1 MKDLKLVVSVIASV
15 FGIILL
21 VVAHDPGLAA
31 ILFVI
36 GAVLALY
43 SLLDWLTAG
52 KRFKCARTDQPM
64 RSLYNEA
71 MLRQHHSQGPPLHLS
86 FLAQVPLVAKPYAT
100 ASLASHSD
108 DALNGRVCA

>member
-1 MKDLKLVVSVIASV
+1 LGHGRSVLELRGAEDGQKRNDPMKDLKLVVSVIASV

-52 KRFKCARTDQPM
+52 KRFK
-64 RSLYNEA
+64 
-71 MLRQHHSQGPPLHLS
+71 
-86 FLAQVPLVAKPYAT
+86 
-100 ASLASHSD
+100 
-108 DALNGRVCA
+108 